1 MTVVFPPSK
10 TMAHS
15 TKIHTRAGSRASL
28 VSVGQMPVIKE
39 DSSIIA
45 PAPVMLRIPS
55 KNPRRSLGPQPQGVI
70 IPYITGFQ
78 DLPSKTLAVTES
90 KTEGDDG
97 DEKTVV
103 GQMTPPPTEALR
115 KRRWNGEEWTPSDSQ
130 RKCHLVIVSS
140 VVMVIIAGIATGLT
154 LGLTKT

>member
-1 MTVVFPPSK
+1 
-10 TMAHS
+10 MAHA
-15 TKIHTRAGSRASL
+15 TKIHTRAGSRTSL
-28 VSVGQMPVIKE
+28 VSVGQMPAIRE
-39 DSSIIA
+39 DSIIA

-55 KNPRRSLGPQPQGVI
+55 KNPRRSLGPQPQGII

-78 DLPSKTLAVTES
+78 DLPPEMLAVTECR
-90 KTEGDDG
+90 KTKGDDG

-103 GQMTPPPTEALR
+103 GQMTPPPTETLKK
-115 KRRWNGEEWTPSDSQ
+115 KRRWNGEEWTPTDSQ

-140 VVMVIIAGIATGLT
+140 VVLVIIAGLATGLT

>member
-1 MTVVFPPSK
+1 
-10 TMAHS
+10 MAHS
-15 TKIHTRAGSRASL
+15 TKIHTRAGSRTSL

-39 DSSIIA
+39 DSIIVA

-55 KNPRRSLGPQPQGVI
+55 KNPRRSLGPQPQGII

-78 DLPSKTLAVTES
+78 DLPPSNTTD
-90 KTEGDDG
+90 GNDG

-103 GQMTPPPTEALR
+103 GQMTPPPTETSR
-115 KRRWNGEEWTPSDSQ
+115 KKRRWNGEEWTPGDSQ

-140 VVMVIIAGIATGLT
+140 VVLVIIAGIATGLT
-154 LGLTKT
+154 LGLTNT

>member
-1 MTVVFPPSK
+1 
-10 TMAHS
+10 MAHS
-15 TKIHTRAGSRASL
+15 TKIHARAGSRTSL

-39 DSSIIA
+39 DSIIVA

-55 KNPRRSLGPQPQGVI
+55 KNAPRRSLGPQPQGAI

-78 DLPSKTLAVTES
+78 DLPPQMPAATECHII
-90 KTEGDDG
+90 TEGNDG

-103 GQMTPPPTEALR
+103 GQMTPPPAETSRR

-130 RKCHLVIVSS
+130 RKCHLVMVSS
-140 VVMVIIAGIATGLT
+140 VVLVIIAGLATGLT

>member
-1 MTVVFPPSK
+1 
-10 TMAHS
+10 MAHS
-15 TKIHTRAGSRASL
+15 TKIHTRAGSRTSL

-39 DSSIIA
+39 DNIIT

-55 KNPRRSLGPQPQGVI
+55 KNPRRSLGPQPQGII

-78 DLPSKTLAVTES
+78 DLPPKTPAVTECN
-90 KTEGDDG
+90 KTEGEDG

-103 GQMTPPPTEALR
+103 GQMTPPPTETSR
-115 KRRWNGEEWTPSDSQ
+115 KKRRWNGEEWTPSDSQ

-140 VVMVIIAGIATGLT
+140 VVLVIIAGIVTGLT

>member
-1 MTVVFPPSK
+1 
-10 TMAHS
+10 MAHS
-15 TKIHTRAGSRASL
+15 TKIHARAGSRTSL

-39 DSSIIA
+39 DSIIA
-45 PAPVMLRIPS
+45 PAPVMLHIPS
-55 KNPRRSLGPQPQGVI
+55 KNPRRSLGPQPQPQGII

-78 DLPSKTLAVTES
+78 DLPPKMLAVTECN
-90 KTEGDDG
+90 KTQGADG

-103 GQMTPPPTEALR
+103 GQTTPPPTETPR
-115 KRRWNGEEWTPSDSQ
+115 KKRRWNGEEWRPSESQ

-140 VVMVIIAGIATGLT
+140 VVLVIIAGIATGLT